1 MLKLTKAFGIV
12 KATNTVEHS
21 LEVMVSKIDEHI
33 EESRK
38 VHDLSENFKVMS
50 LKPSSSQIFCSC
62 HSLEEE
68 NIRFTLTLPY
78 STHCYIHA

>member
-1 MLKLTKAFGIV
+1 
-12 KATNTVEHS
+12 
-21 LEVMVSKIDEHI
+21 MVSKIDEHS

-50 LKPSSSQIFCSC
+50 LKASSTKIFCSC
-62 HSLEEE
+62 HSLESEEE
-68 NIRFTLTLPY
+68 NIRFTLTLTY